1 MKKRRERLLSLF
13 ETHQH
18 VHVLGKPEGGL
29 PLAQGLLE
37 AAEGRPLLHGEERD
51 EGERWGSNSRDGP
64 RAGMKEAESARV

>member
-51 EGERWGSNSRDGP
+51 EGER
-64 RAGMKEAESARV
+64 